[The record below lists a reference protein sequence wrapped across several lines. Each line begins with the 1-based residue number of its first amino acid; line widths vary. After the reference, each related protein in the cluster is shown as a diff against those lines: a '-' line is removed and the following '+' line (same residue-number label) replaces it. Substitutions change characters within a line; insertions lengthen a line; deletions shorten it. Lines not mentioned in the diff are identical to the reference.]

1 MVINIS
7 TKKATVYEDRK
18 LEIKS
23 YIANLLSETKKKKHS
38 STQNL
43 KIA

>member
-1 MVINIS
+1 MVIDIS
-7 TKKATVYEDRK
+7 TKKATVYEYRK

-23 YIANLLSETKKKKHS
+23 YIANLLSETKKKHT

-43 KIA
+43 KIT